1 MARTH
6 SKTRHQWTPPLRTAV
21 PSPRSATGCRST
33 SRYPCS
39 AYSSARPRRSSS
51 RLPWKN
57 SRDASRFEPTFGYLV
72 RVVLFTGKG
81 GVGKTTTAAAT
92 AVQAARAGIKTLV
105 MSTDAAH
112 SLGDALGAVLVDSR
126 DDPDPVVEIEPGLSA
141 LQLSASHSVR
151 RSWRSVQD
159 YLLTVFKGLGI
170 DPVVADE
177 LTELPGADEL
187 VALLEL
193 RKQVESGPW
202 DLVVLDCAP
211 TAETLRLLA
220 LPEALAWHLE
230 RLIPAQ
236 RGLLR
241 ALRPAAATATGLPL
255 PGVQVLDT
263 LRRWHDSLLEIQ
275 SILAAET
282 TAVRLVLTPER
293 VVIAESR
300 RTLTSLRLYGLTVD
314 QIVVN
319 RVFPDAAPPDAPAP
333 EVEWADSGQGSS
345 HNAWLAGWNEAQQR
359 GLSEVRHFFDPLPIV
374 IAPYLPHEPVGPDAL
389 AALARACTG
398 AIGNVLVTAPAQG
411 MTVRQE
417 GAGYL
422 LTLPL
427 PLVTAAEVDLKRRDD
442 ELLVA
447 VADHRRV
454 LSLP

>member
-1 MARTH
+1 
-6 SKTRHQWTPPLRTAV
+6 
-21 PSPRSATGCRST
+21 
-33 SRYPCS
+33 
-39 AYSSARPRRSSS
+39 
-51 RLPWKN
+51 
-57 SRDASRFEPTFGYLV
+57 V

-112 SLGDALGAVLVDSR
+112 SLGDALGVALVTAR

-141 LQLSASHSVR
+141 LQLSPTHSVR
-151 RSWRSVQD
+151 RSWRVVQD
-159 YLLTVFKGLGI
+159 YLLSVFKGLGI
-170 DPVVADE
+170 DPVVAEE

-193 RKQVESGPW
+193 RAQVESGPW
-202 DLVVLDCAP
+202 DLVIVDCAP

-236 RGLLR
+236 RGFLR
-241 ALRPAAATATGLPL
+241 ALRPAAAAATGLPL
-255 PGVQVLDT
+255 PGVQVLET
-263 LRRWHDSLLEIQ
+263 LRQWHEALLEIQ

-282 TAVRLVLTPER
+282 TSVRLVLTPER

-300 RTLTSLRLYGLTVD
+300 RTLTSLRLFGLAVD
-314 QIVVN
+314 QVVVN
-319 RVFPDAAPPDAPAP
+319 RVFPDAGTPDVHS
-333 EVEWADSGQGSS
+333 VEANQRSTQA
-345 HNAWLAGWNEAQQR
+345 AWLAGWNEAQRR
-359 GLSEVRHFFDPLPIV
+359 GLSEVRHSFEPLPIV
-374 IAPYLPHEPVGPDAL
+374 VAPYLSHEPVGPDAL
-389 AALARACTG
+389 EALARAR
-398 AIGNVLVTAPAQG
+398 IGEVGDVLTTAPAQG
-411 MTVRQE
+411 MTVRPDA
-417 GAGYL
+417 GGYL

-442 ELLVA
+442 ELLVS

-454 LSLP
+454 LSLPSALRRCVVTGAVVRDATLRVRFVPDEKLWPVQGRESVAGR